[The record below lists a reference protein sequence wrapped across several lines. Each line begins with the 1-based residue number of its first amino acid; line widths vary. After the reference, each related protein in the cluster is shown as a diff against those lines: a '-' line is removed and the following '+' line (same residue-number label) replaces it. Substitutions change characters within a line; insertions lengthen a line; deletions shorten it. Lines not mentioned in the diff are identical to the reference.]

1 VKTTIGLQ
9 RHIKMKAILLVGG
22 FGTRLKSVVGDIPK
36 PMADINGK
44 PFLEHL
50 LNYLHKQGV
59 DEFILSV
66 HHLKE
71 KIIDYFG
78 DNFNGAKI
86 IYAIEDEPLGTGG
99 AVLNAMNCVNYDDD
113 FLVLNGDCFQEIN
126 LKSFLDSRFH
136 ENNKAHIVLTLR
148 QMPDTFR
155 YGRVE
160 VDSKKIISF
169 KEKGISGEG
178 LINAGIYLI
187 DSKFFKSQNLPKKF
201 SIETDFFAQ
210 FVKSNF
216 VPYYIASGNFIDI
229 GTPEDYELAKRL
241 IKYDAY

>member
-1 VKTTIGLQ
+1 
-9 RHIKMKAILLVGG
+9 MKAIILVGG
-22 FGTRLKSVVGDIPK
+22 FGTRLKSTIGDIPK

-78 DNFNGAKI
+78 DNFNGTKI
-86 IYAIEDEPLGTGG
+86 IYAVEDEALGTGG
-99 AVLNAMNCVNYDDD
+99 AVLNAMKSVDYDDR
-113 FLVLNGDCFQEIN
+113 FFVLNGDCFQDID
-126 LKSFLDSRFH
+126 LKEFLDSFLQG
-136 ENNKAHIVLTLR
+136 NDTVGKDSFAPITLVLR
-148 QMPDTFR
+148 KMPDTAR

-160 VDSKKIISF
+160 VDNNKIISF

-210 FVKSNF
+210 FVQSNN
-216 VPYYIASGNFIDI
+216 VPYYIADGNFIDI
-229 GTPEDYELAKRL
+229 GTPEDYKKAKEL
-241 IKYDAY
+241 IK